1 MFTQSYVVTC
11 GTHLLAYK
19 MDEHLRHCVCLY
31 VSMDLGLTKRCTK
44 RGPEMRART
53 LKQMAHLCLCVVP
66 RLTPAHPYETHESFR
81 HPHKTT
87 CGLKLG
93 AFTKLALSII
103 YSENLSQVAMSI
115 THSMGV
121 CSQLWGVYADLSM
134 LSDSASY
141 SIASSS
147 FFICRVCSH
156 TSITYRN
163 MPRST
168 HMTVELLKYLE

>member
-1 MFTQSYVVTC
+1 MSTCVTVCVYMCRWILDWQSGAPNVVQRWERVLWNKWLTC
-11 GTHLLAYK
+11 A
-19 MDEHLRHCVCLY
+19 CVL
-31 VSMDLGLTKRCTK
+31 SPASPL
-44 RGPEMRART
+44 RT
-53 LKQMAHLCLCVVP
+53 L
-66 RLTPAHPYETHESFR
+66 THPYETHESFR